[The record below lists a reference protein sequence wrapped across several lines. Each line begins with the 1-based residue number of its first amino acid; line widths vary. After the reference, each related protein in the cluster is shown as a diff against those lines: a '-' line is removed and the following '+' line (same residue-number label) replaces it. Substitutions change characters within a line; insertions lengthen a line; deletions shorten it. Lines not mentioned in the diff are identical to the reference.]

1 MKIFHCP
8 NCAHALFFENTACE
22 SCGHHVGY
30 DAATGA
36 MRSFPADARADAL
49 PADDDGALLKY
60 CRNHE
65 HAACNWLL
73 PAAPPQAYCTA
84 CRLNRTIPNL
94 SDDHNL
100 EKWRRLE
107 VAKHRLVYQLQRL
120 GLPTDSKLAVDDGLC
135 FDFVEQL
142 GNRSLMTG
150 HADGVVTI
158 LLSEADAVQR
168 EQARQ
173 AFNEPYRTLIGHL
186 RHEVGHYYWDR
197 ILLPDE
203 GALAGFRELFG
214 DERADYAEA
223 LQAYYKQGADE
234 DWQSAYISRYSTAHP
249 WEDWA
254 ETWAH
259 YLHLMDMVET
269 AYYHGVAVHP
279 RDGARPMA
287 AEVTADPYDL
297 ADFDEVIGLAVP
309 LTFAVN
315 SLNRAMGLSDV
326 YPFVISGP
334 VREKLSFIHRLL
346 LPYARVASPGAH
358 RSNTTSPTSSPRVPS
373 ISSTTAR

>member
-8 NCAHALFFENTACE
+8 NCAHALFFENVSCE

-30 DAATGA
+30 DAAIGA
-36 MRSFPADARADAL
+36 MRSFPAEAPPRAL
-49 PADDDGALLKY
+49 PADDDGTLVKY
-60 CRNHE
+60 CRNRE

-73 PAAPPQAYCTA
+73 PAASAHGYCAA
-84 CRLNRTIPNL
+84 CQLNRTIPNL
-94 SDDHNL
+94 GDERNV

-107 VAKHRLVYQLQRL
+107 VAKHRLVYQLRRL
-120 GLPTDSKLAVDDGLC
+120 GLPTASKLVVDEGLC

-142 GNRSLMTG
+142 GNRNLMTG

-158 LLSEADAVQR
+158 LLTEADAVQR

-197 ILLPDE
+197 VLLPDAD
-203 GALAGFRELFG
+203 ALAAFRELFG
-214 DERADYAEA
+214 DERADYGEA
-223 LQAYYKQGADE
+223 LQAYYKQGANE
-234 DWQSAYISRYSTAHP
+234 DWRASYISRYSTAHP

-269 AYYHGVAVHP
+269 AYHHGVSLQP
-279 RDGARPMA
+279 REGGGAMA
-287 AEVTADPYDL
+287 AGAMADPYETD
-297 ADFDEVIGLAVP
+297 DFDAVIALAVP

-315 SLNRAMGLSDV
+315 SVNRAMGLSDV
-326 YPFVISGP
+326 YPFVISAP
-334 VREKLSFIHRLL
+334 VREKLGFIHRLL
-346 LPYARVASPGAH
+346 RPLREVSAEATV
-358 RSNTTSPTSSPRVPS
+358 
-373 ISSTTAR
+373 